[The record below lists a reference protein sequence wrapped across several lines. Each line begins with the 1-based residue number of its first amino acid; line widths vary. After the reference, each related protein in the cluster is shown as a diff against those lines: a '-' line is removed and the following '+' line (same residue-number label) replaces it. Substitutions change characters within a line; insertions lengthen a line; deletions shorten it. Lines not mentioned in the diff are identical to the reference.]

1 VNITVND
8 EAREVSEGC
17 DLDEA
22 LSTLGFS
29 STNGCAVALN
39 EEVISKENW
48 VSRKLTNGDR
58 ILIVQ
63 ATQGG

>member
-1 VNITVND
+1 MNITVND
-8 EAREVSEGC
+8 ETREVSEGC

-58 ILIVQ
+58 VLIVQ

>member
-1 VNITVND
+1 MNITVND
-8 EAREVSEGC
+8 ETREVSEGC

-48 VSRKLTNGDR
+48 VSQKLTNGDR
-58 ILIVQ
+58 VLIVQ

>member
-1 VNITVND
+1 MNITVND
-8 EAREVSEGC
+8 ETREVSEGC

-22 LSTLGFS
+22 LSSLGFS

-48 VSRKLTNGDR
+48 GSRKLTNGDR

>member
-8 EAREVSEGC
+8 EIREVSEGC

-22 LSTLGFS
+22 LSHLGFS

-39 EEVISKENW
+39 EEVILKENW
-48 VSRKLTNGDR
+48 DSRKLTNGDR

>member
-1 VNITVND
+1 MNITVND

-22 LSTLGFS
+22 LSALGFS

>member
-1 VNITVND
+1 MNISLND
-8 EAREVSEGC
+8 ETREVSDGC
-17 DLDEA
+17 NLDEA
-22 LSTLGFS
+22 LNTLGFS

-39 EEVISKENW
+39 EEVILKENW